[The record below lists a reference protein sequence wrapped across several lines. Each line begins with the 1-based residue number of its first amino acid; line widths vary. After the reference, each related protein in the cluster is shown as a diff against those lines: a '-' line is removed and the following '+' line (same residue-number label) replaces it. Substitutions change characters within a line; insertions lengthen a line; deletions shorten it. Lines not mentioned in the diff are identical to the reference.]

1 MEAVRTFIIRNKRWC
16 LGLPAVIL
24 ALLCLGMVVKI
35 LNGME
40 VVQFLLGILLCVLS
54 VRMIINEA
62 EDEFQRGR
70 WLAAC
75 ILLGWGVVLFPM
87 AAAVIPFYLGIC
99 VRGRSMA
106 KGAALLLIPAGMW
119 IAGVRGILA
128 EQNVLYPIHH
138 LAACLNTENVF
149 DFNPSFWV
157 LVTGREQLRFGMAAA
172 LMGMG
177 ILLMGIYLYAECGAD
192 RRGFL
197 CWSVWTCLLFMPYG
211 HAEDGLLLVLVLL
224 LYRPLGQLRM
234 YYLHL
239 FFWLAETLLMLGS
252 AHGGYELLG
261 YSVYQML
268 VGMNLLLWFM
278 FSYEVFSAVWRR
290 NEKSH
295 VQM

>member
-35 LNGME
+35 LNGSE

-75 ILLGWGVVLFPM
+75 ILLGCGVGLFPM
-87 AAAVIPFYLGIC
+87 AAAVIPFYLEIC

-106 KGAALLLIPAGMW
+106 KGMALLLIPAGMW
-119 IAGVRGILA
+119 IAGVRGILEA
-128 EQNVLYPIHH
+128 QDVWYPIHH
-138 LAACLNTENVF
+138 LAASLNTENVF
-149 DFNPSFWV
+149 DFNPSFWA
-157 LVTGREQLRFGMAAA
+157 LVTGREQLRFGMVAA
-172 LMGMG
+172 LMGMV
-177 ILLMGIYLYAECGAD
+177 ILILGIYLYAECGAD
-192 RRGFL
+192 RREFL
-197 CWSVWTCLLFMPYG
+197 CWTVWTCLLFMPYG
-211 HAEDGLLLVLVLL
+211 QAEDGLLLVVILL
-224 LYRPLGQLRM
+224 LYRPLGHRM

-252 AHGGYELLG
+252 AYGGYELLG
-261 YSVYQML
+261 YSMYQML

-278 FSYEVFSAVWRR
+278 FSYEVFSAVWKR
-290 NEKSH
+290 NEKSQ